1 VIWLEIWATYG
12 ESSNER
18 EIASMQRETN
28 YNRDYANQLWLFM
41 IVEKK
46 HCDEQNILHP
56 GRAITVQIYL

>member
-1 VIWLEIWATYG
+1 
-12 ESSNER
+12 
-18 EIASMQRETN
+18 MQRETN